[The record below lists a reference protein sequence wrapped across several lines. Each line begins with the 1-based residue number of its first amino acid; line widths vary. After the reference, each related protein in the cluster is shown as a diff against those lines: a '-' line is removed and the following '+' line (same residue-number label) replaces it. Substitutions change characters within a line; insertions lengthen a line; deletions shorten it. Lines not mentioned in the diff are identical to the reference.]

1 MVERLQEM
9 TDTGATFVDLDGTLL
24 KGNSM
29 RIFMKRLPWLLMR
42 RHAPGAAALSLWWM
56 GWRIT
61 RLVSHRSMKWRLTRL
76 ARRHLAADDWE
87 ELAGRMLCSLN
98 PAVEEYMDAPARA
111 RCRRYIAT
119 AAMEEYVAPLCR
131 MLGYDGAVATVFTD
145 DPGEYEEMRGSVKRD
160 AVVALIESERLRLES
175 FLTDHSDDLPLASVF
190 PRLTILVNPSRRM
203 LRLFR
208 NVGASRYL
216 DLKRK

>member
-1 MVERLQEM
+1 MGSEM
-9 TDTGATFVDLDGTLL
+9 CIRD
-24 KGNSM
+24 S
-29 RIFMKRLPWLLMR
+29 
-42 RHAPGAAALSLWWM
+42 
-56 GWRIT
+56 
-61 RLVSHRSMKWRLTRL
+61 
-76 ARRHLAADDWE
+76 
-87 ELAGRMLCSLN
+87 
-98 PAVEEYMDAPARA
+98 
-111 RCRRYIAT
+111 
-119 AAMEEYVAPLCR
+119 
-131 MLGYDGAVATVFTD
+131 FTD